1 MSFSGRFPRKGLSLA
16 RVRPEQFGTQMM
28 DREHRETHSGPGR
41 ASSVGLLV
49 KGGRVIAMAGVLA
62 VAPMVA
68 GFPVVSSQ
76 AHPHAVV
83 SHVRRVGFVASSV
96 AALRTARDATS
107 SVVSAPGARDP
118 VASARAAAV
127 TPVQDVA
134 GAVTVVGVTWPKGAV
149 SAGGQFQIRT
159 LSGATWSQWQ
169 QLNVIDGGRDGAA
182 TVGTDPYVVTGASK
196 YEVRSLTT
204 QATAPVAATVQA
216 IDPGTSSADSVQQTP
231 GGASA
236 ATAKPTI
243 YTRAWTADE
252 SLMQWDPS
260 YGKISVGFVHH
271 TDTSNDYTPDQVPG
285 IIRGIYAYHAQ
296 TLGWGDIGYNFLVD
310 RFGRIWEG
318 RYGGMDKPVIGGQ
331 VYNYNQ
337 VSTGV
342 AAIGTFTSAA
352 VPQAMTDAL
361 KKLRAWSVSL
371 AAIPATG
378 ASPIQAPNGVN
389 IQRISGHRDV
399 GGTTCPGD
407 SMYARLPEIRA
418 GAAAIMAAAPAA
430 PVRPPVANG
439 VPTVFS
445 PGDFTGDGKADIL
458 AETITGG
465 LYLYHGNG
473 RGVFTGGSSK
483 IGSGW
488 NVFAR
493 VFSPG
498 DFTGDGK
505 ADILAETSTGGL
517 YLYHGNGRGGFAGG
531 PSKIGS
537 GWNVFARVF
546 SPGDF
551 TGDGKA
557 DILAATSTGGLYLYH
572 GNGRGGFA
580 GGPSKIGSGWNVFA
594 RVFSPGDFTGDGKAD
609 ILAETSTGD

>member
-1 MSFSGRFPRKGLSLA
+1 M
-16 RVRPEQFGTQMM
+16 QMM
-28 DREHRETHSGPGR
+28 NRHRDTSSQAR
-41 ASSVGLLV
+41 QASKAGLLV
-49 KGGRVIAMAGVLA
+49 RRGRVVAMASVLA

-68 GFPVVSSQ
+68 GLSVLSSQ
-76 AHPHAVV
+76 AHPHAVA

-96 AALRTARDATS
+96 AALRTATDATP
-107 SVVSAPGARDP
+107 SVASAAGVPDP
-118 VASARAAAV
+118 LASARAAAV

-134 GAVTVVGVTWPKGAV
+134 GAVTVVGVTWPKGAL

-169 QLNVIDGGRDGAA
+169 QLNVIDGGRDGTA
-182 TVGTDPYVVTGASK
+182 TAGTDPYVVTGASK

-204 QATAPVAATVQA
+204 QAKAPAAATVQV
-216 IDPGTSSADSVQQTP
+216 IDPGTSSADSVQQMP

-243 YTRAWTADE
+243 YTRAQWGADE

-331 VYNYNQ
+331 VYNYNS

-352 VPQAMTDAL
+352 VPQAMIDAL
-361 KKLRAWSVSL
+361 KRILAWKLSL
-371 AAIPATG
+371 AGIPANG
-378 ASPIQAPNGVN
+378 ASPIQAPDGVN

-418 GAAAIMAAAPAA
+418 GAAALMATAPAA
-430 PVRPPVANG
+430 PAPPAPPGVNG
-439 VPTVFS
+439 ARNVFS

-458 AETITGG
+458 
-465 LYLYHGNG
+465 
-473 RGVFTGGSSK
+473 GVAG
-483 IGSGW
+483 
-488 NVFAR
+488 
-493 VFSPG
+493 
-498 DFTGDGK
+498 TGD
-505 ADILAETSTGGL
+505 L
-517 YLYHGNGRGGFAGG
+517 Y
-531 PSKIGS
+531 
-537 GWNVFARVF
+537 
-546 SPGDF
+546 
-551 TGDGKA
+551 
-557 DILAATSTGGLYLYH
+557 
-572 GNGRGGFA
+572 
-580 GGPSKIGSGWNVFA
+580 
-594 RVFSPGDFTGDGKAD
+594 
-609 ILAETSTGD
+609 

>member
-1 MSFSGRFPRKGLSLA
+1 
-16 RVRPEQFGTQMM
+16 MM
-28 DREHRETHSGPGR
+28 DREHRQTHSGPR
-41 ASSVGLLV
+41 QASGVGLLV
-49 KGGRVIAMAGVLA
+49 KGGRVIAMASVLA

-68 GFPVVSSQ
+68 GLPVVSSQ
-76 AHPHAVV
+76 AHPHAVA

-96 AALRTARDATS
+96 AALRTATDATA
-107 SVVSAPGARDP
+107 SVASAPGVPDP
-118 VASARAAAV
+118 VATARAAAV
-127 TPVQDVA
+127 TAVQDVA

-169 QLNVIDGGRDGAA
+169 QLNVIDGGRDGTA
-182 TVGTDPYVVTGASK
+182 TTGTDPYVVTGASK

-204 QATAPVAATVQA
+204 QAKVPAAATVQV
-216 IDPGTSSADSVQQTP
+216 IDPGTSSADNVAQAP

-243 YTRAWTADE
+243 YTRAQWGADE

-361 KKLRAWSVSL
+361 KRILAWKLSL
-371 AAIPATG
+371 AGIPATG

-407 SMYARLPEIRA
+407 SMYAWLPEIRA
-418 GAAAIMAAAPAA
+418 GAAAIMAAAPDRKS
-430 PVRPPVANG
+430 VV
-439 VPTVFS
+439 
-445 PGDFTGDGKADIL
+445 
-458 AETITGG
+458 
-465 LYLYHGNG
+465 
-473 RGVFTGGSSK
+473 
-483 IGSGW
+483 
-488 NVFAR
+488 
-493 VFSPG
+493 
-498 DFTGDGK
+498 
-505 ADILAETSTGGL
+505 
-517 YLYHGNGRGGFAGG
+517 
-531 PSKIGS
+531 
-537 GWNVFARVF
+537 
-546 SPGDF
+546 
-551 TGDGKA
+551 
-557 DILAATSTGGLYLYH
+557 
-572 GNGRGGFA
+572 
-580 GGPSKIGSGWNVFA
+580 
-594 RVFSPGDFTGDGKAD
+594 
-609 ILAETSTGD
+609 

>member
-1 MSFSGRFPRKGLSLA
+1 
-16 RVRPEQFGTQMM
+16 MM

-96 AALRTARDATS
+96 AALRTARDATA
-107 SVVSAPGARDP
+107 SVASAAGVPDP
-118 VASARAAAV
+118 VATARAAAV

-204 QATAPVAATVQA
+204 QAKAPAAATVQV
-216 IDPGTSSADSVQQTP
+216 IDPGTSSADSVQQMP

-342 AAIGTFTSAA
+342 SAIGTFTSAA

-361 KKLRAWSVSL
+361 KRILAWKLSL
-371 AAIPATG
+371 AGIPVTD
-378 ASPIQAPNGVN
+378 ASPVQAPNGVN

-418 GAAAIMAAAPAA
+418 GAAAVMATAPAA
-430 PVRPPVANG
+430 PAPPAPPGVNG
-439 VPTVFS
+439 ARNVFS

-458 AETITGG
+458 GVAGTGD
-465 LYLYHGNG
+465 LYLYRGNG
-473 RGVFTGGSSK
+473 LGGFAGAGTK

-488 NVFAR
+488 NVFAK

-505 ADILAETSTGGL
+505 ADLLAETSTGDL
-517 YLYHGNGRGGFAGG
+517 YLYHGNGLGGFTGG
-531 PSKIGS
+531 STKIGA
-537 GWNVFARVF
+537 GWNIF
-546 SPGDF
+546 SAMFSHGDW
-551 TGDGKA
+551 TGDAKA
-557 DILAATSTGGLYLYH
+557 DILAIK
-572 GNGRGGFA
+572 GNGDLYVYRGNGLGGFS
-580 GGPSKIGSGWNVFA
+580 GGATKIGAGWNIF
-594 RVFSPGDFTGDGKAD
+594 
-609 ILAETSTGD
+609 L

>member
-1 MSFSGRFPRKGLSLA
+1 
-16 RVRPEQFGTQMM
+16 MM

-127 TPVQDVA
+127 TAVQDVA

-169 QLNVIDGGRDGAA
+169 QLNVIDGGRDGTA
-182 TVGTDPYVVTGASK
+182 TAGTDPYVVTGASK

-342 AAIGTFTSAA
+342 SAIGTFTSAA

-361 KKLRAWSVSL
+361 KRILAWKLSL
-371 AAIPATG
+371 AGIPVTG
-378 ASPIQAPNGVN
+378 ASPVQAPNGVN

-418 GAAAIMAAAPAA
+418 GAAAIMAAAPAPPPA
-430 PVRPPVANG
+430 PVPPVVTLPVTPPVTPPASPWAVTRYSPYKGVTLQQGSMGSAVVVLQRGLKAAADGDFGPGTRAALVAFERQQHIALNG
-439 VPTVFS
+439 VANPLVWDRLEKRDY
-445 PGDFTGDGKADIL
+445 PLIAYR
-458 AETITGG
+458 G
-465 LYLYHGNG
+465 LTL
-473 RGVFTGGSSK
+473 RQGSSGAVVVVLQRALRVGADGAFGPK
-483 IGSGW
+483 TVAAVKAVQRSAKMAQTGVVSGW
-488 NVFAR
+488 TWVAIENR
-493 VFSPG
+493 MP
-498 DFTGDGK
+498 
-505 ADILAETSTGGL
+505 
-517 YLYHGNGRGGFAGG
+517 R
-531 PSKIGS
+531 
-537 GWNVFARVF
+537 
-546 SPGDF
+546 
-551 TGDGKA
+551 
-557 DILAATSTGGLYLYH
+557 
-572 GNGRGGFA
+572 
-580 GGPSKIGSGWNVFA
+580 
-594 RVFSPGDFTGDGKAD
+594 
-609 ILAETSTGD
+609 

>member
-1 MSFSGRFPRKGLSLA
+1 
-16 RVRPEQFGTQMM
+16 MM

-127 TPVQDVA
+127 TAVQDVA

-342 AAIGTFTSAA
+342 SAIGTFTSAA

-361 KKLRAWSVSL
+361 KRILAWKLSL
-371 AAIPATG
+371 AGIPVTG
-378 ASPIQAPNGVN
+378 ASPVQAPNGVN

-418 GAAAIMAAAPAA
+418 GAAAIMAAAPAPPPA
-430 PVRPPVANG
+430 PVPPVVTLPVTPPVTPPASPWAVTRYSPYKGVTPQQGSMGSAVVVLQRGLKAAADGDFGPGTRAALVAFERQQHIALNG
-439 VPTVFS
+439 VANPLVWDRLEKRDY
-445 PGDFTGDGKADIL
+445 PLIAYR
-458 AETITGG
+458 G
-465 LYLYHGNG
+465 LTL
-473 RGVFTGGSSK
+473 RQGSSGAVVVVLQRALRVGADGAFGPK
-483 IGSGW
+483 TVAAVKAVQRSAKMAQTGVVSGW
-488 NVFAR
+488 TWVAIENR
-493 VFSPG
+493 MP
-498 DFTGDGK
+498 
-505 ADILAETSTGGL
+505 
-517 YLYHGNGRGGFAGG
+517 R
-531 PSKIGS
+531 
-537 GWNVFARVF
+537 
-546 SPGDF
+546 
-551 TGDGKA
+551 
-557 DILAATSTGGLYLYH
+557 
-572 GNGRGGFA
+572 
-580 GGPSKIGSGWNVFA
+580 
-594 RVFSPGDFTGDGKAD
+594 
-609 ILAETSTGD
+609 

>member
-1 MSFSGRFPRKGLSLA
+1 
-16 RVRPEQFGTQMM
+16 MM
-28 DREHRETHSGPGR
+28 DREHRQTPSGPR
-41 ASSVGLLV
+41 QASSVGLLV

-68 GFPVVSSQ
+68 GFPVLSSP
-76 AHPHAVV
+76 AHPHAVA
-83 SHVRRVGFVASSV
+83 SHVRRVGFVTSSV
-96 AALRTARDATS
+96 AAMRTARDATG
-107 SVVSAPGARDP
+107 SVASAPGVPDP
-118 VASARAAAV
+118 VSTARAAAV

-134 GAVTVVGVTWPKGAV
+134 GAVTVVGVTWPKGAL

-169 QLNVIDGGRDGAA
+169 QLNVIDGGRDGTA
-182 TVGTDPYVVTGASK
+182 TAGTDPYVVTGASK

-204 QATAPVAATVQA
+204 QAKAPTSASVQA
-216 IDPGTSSADSVQQTP
+216 IDPGTSSADTIAQAP
-231 GGASA
+231 GAASA

-243 YTRAWTADE
+243 YTRAQWGANE
-252 SLMQWDPS
+252 SLMQWGPS

-271 TDTSNDYTPDQVPG
+271 TDSSNDYTPDQVPG

-342 AAIGTFTSAA
+342 SAIGTFTSAA

-361 KKLRAWSVSL
+361 KRILAWKLSL
-371 AAIPATG
+371 AGIPATG
-378 ASPIQAPNGVN
+378 ASPIQAPNGTN

-407 SMYARLPEIRA
+407 SMEARLPEIRA
-418 GAAAIMAAAPAA
+418 GAAAVMATAPAA
-430 PVRPPVANG
+430 PAPPAPPGVNG
-439 VPTVFS
+439 ARNVFS

-458 AETITGG
+458 GVAGTGD
-465 LYLYHGNG
+465 LYLYRGNG
-473 RGVFTGGSSK
+473 LGGFAGAGTK

-488 NVFAR
+488 NVF
-493 VFSPG
+493 P
-498 DFTGDGK
+498 
-505 ADILAETSTGGL
+505 
-517 YLYHGNGRGGFAGG
+517 
-531 PSKIGS
+531 
-537 GWNVFARVF
+537 
-546 SPGDF
+546 
-551 TGDGKA
+551 
-557 DILAATSTGGLYLYH
+557 
-572 GNGRGGFA
+572 
-580 GGPSKIGSGWNVFA
+580 
-594 RVFSPGDFTGDGKAD
+594 
-609 ILAETSTGD
+609 

>member
-1 MSFSGRFPRKGLSLA
+1 
-16 RVRPEQFGTQMM
+16 M

-127 TPVQDVA
+127 TAVQDVA

-342 AAIGTFTSAA
+342 SAIGTFTSAA

-361 KKLRAWSVSL
+361 KRILAWKLSL
-371 AAIPATG
+371 AGIPVTG
-378 ASPIQAPNGVN
+378 ASPVQAPNGVN

-418 GAAAIMAAAPAA
+418 GAAAIMAAAPAPPPA
-430 PVRPPVANG
+430 PVPPVVTLPVTPPVTPPASPWAVTRYSPYKGVTPQQGSMGSAVVVLQRGLKAAADGDFGPGTRAALVAFERQQHIALNG
-439 VPTVFS
+439 VANPLVWDRLEKRDY
-445 PGDFTGDGKADIL
+445 PLIAYR
-458 AETITGG
+458 G
-465 LYLYHGNG
+465 LTL
-473 RGVFTGGSSK
+473 RQGSSGAVVVVLQRALRVGADGAFGPK
-483 IGSGW
+483 TVAAVKAVQRSAKMAQTGVVSGW
-488 NVFAR
+488 TWVAIENR
-493 VFSPG
+493 MP
-498 DFTGDGK
+498 
-505 ADILAETSTGGL
+505 
-517 YLYHGNGRGGFAGG
+517 R
-531 PSKIGS
+531 
-537 GWNVFARVF
+537 
-546 SPGDF
+546 
-551 TGDGKA
+551 
-557 DILAATSTGGLYLYH
+557 
-572 GNGRGGFA
+572 
-580 GGPSKIGSGWNVFA
+580 
-594 RVFSPGDFTGDGKAD
+594 
-609 ILAETSTGD
+609 